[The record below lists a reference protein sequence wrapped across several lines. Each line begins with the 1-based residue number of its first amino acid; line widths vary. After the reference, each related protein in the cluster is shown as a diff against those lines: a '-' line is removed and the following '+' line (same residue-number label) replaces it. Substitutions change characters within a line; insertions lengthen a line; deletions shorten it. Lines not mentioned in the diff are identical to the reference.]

1 MHTTHPIRRHAVL
14 HISTSLHAPVSTRM
28 EDLQSLVGGEPNG
41 DATAAPAA
49 EEPPMVEPE
58 PEPEPVPLAEVWG
71 VRSDA
76 VAQRLS
82 SLHEVRQ

>member
-1 MHTTHPIRRHAVL
+1 
-14 HISTSLHAPVSTRM
+14 M
-28 EDLQSLVGGEPNG
+28 EDLQPLVGGEPNG
-41 DATAAPAA
+41 DATAAPAAA